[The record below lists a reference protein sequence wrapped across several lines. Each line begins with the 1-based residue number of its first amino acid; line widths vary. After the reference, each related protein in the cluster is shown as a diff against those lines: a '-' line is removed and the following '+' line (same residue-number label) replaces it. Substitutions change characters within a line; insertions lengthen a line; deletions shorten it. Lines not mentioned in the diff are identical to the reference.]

1 MQVVGWVVGWGAT
14 WGAANE
20 SKVAKIRSQLRWLKK
35 IRKIKNVYLV
45 VRNTSNLMINT
56 KKF

>member
-1 MQVVGWVVGWGAT
+1 MVGWGAT
-14 WGAANE
+14 WGAARE

>member
-1 MQVVGWVVGWGAT
+1 MGWGAT
-14 WGAANE
+14 WGVARE
-20 SKVAKIRSQLRWLKK
+20 LKVAKIRSQLRWLKK